1 MDWMYG
7 SASSLLDREA
17 YLTGRKIDKNFELFN
32 EDFKEPATKLET
44 ICEGRSTQT
53 DACGAHRPIIG
64 IDTIR
69 KEDPLVAIKS
79 QEERIRREILDNPIK
94 MKRLKKIVMKA
105 MRKKMCKLLSK
116 KLSEAEKK
124 QWMNFF
130 SILDGFADNAS
141 SSQKQKNQVFF
152 SKAEVSRSV
161 WIAVFFLI
169 GNFGKH
175 EISSGCESD
184 DEQLGSRRKVGKPLG
199 LSYVSEASKH
209 TRLNR
214 HNVPSSSSSRSTLP
228 EYSKRKSEKEK
239 RKHKLDEN
247 EREKRLAAMQQN
259 AQWRSEQRSRN
270 LAKME
275 MRDKEEEDKNK
286 RYSSKGGGFVRPML
300 ISATENV
307 TVESRIKS
315 KRQTIQ
321 RSSNAMSENFAKR

>member
-1 MDWMYG
+1 MMDWMYG

-53 DACGAHRPIIG
+53 DACGAYRPIIG

-79 QEERIRREILDNPIK
+79 QEERIRREILDNPVK

-141 SSQKQKNQVFF
+141 SSRKQEKQV
-152 SKAEVSRSV
+152 ARSV
-161 WIAVFFLI
+161 WIAV
-169 GNFGKH
+169 H

-239 RKHKLDEN
+239 KKKKLDEN

-270 LAKME
+270 LAKMD
-275 MRDKEEEDKNK
+275 MREKEEEDKNK

>member
-1 MDWMYG
+1 LIIFLIMDWMYG

-32 EDFKEPATKLET
+32 EDFKEPATKFET
-44 ICEGRSTQT
+44 VCEGRSAQT
-53 DACGAHRPIIG
+53 DASSAHRPIIG

-79 QEERIRREILDNPIK
+79 QEERIRREILDNPVK

-105 MRKKMCKLLSK
+105 MRKKMSKLLSK

-130 SILDGFADNAS
+130 SILDGFANNANSSWKQENQNEISNAS
-141 SSQKQKNQVFF
+141 
-152 SKAEVSRSV
+152 
-161 WIAVFFLI
+161 
-169 GNFGKH
+169 
-175 EISSGCESD
+175 ESD
-184 DEQLGSRRKVGKPLG
+184 EEQLDSRRKVGKPLG

-209 TRLNR
+209 TRLSR
-214 HNVPSSSSSRSTLP
+214 RDVPSSSKSMLP
-228 EYSKRKSEKEK
+228 EHGKRKSEKEK
-239 RKHKLDEN
+239 RKYKLDED

-286 RYSSKGGGFVRPML
+286 HYSSKGSGFVRPML

>member
-141 SSQKQKNQVFF
+141 SSQKQKNQ
-152 SKAEVSRSV
+152 
-161 WIAVFFLI
+161 
-169 GNFGKH
+169 H

-184 DEQLGSRRKVGKPLG
+184 GEQLGSRRKVGKPLG

-239 RKHKLDEN
+239 RKNKLDEN